1 MESAI
6 VWWFWMM
13 WFEGAFREET
23 SIPYRK
29 RWKEP
34 YSKAHL
40 TILIEVQAETAP
52 TEHFALLGPFGVYW
66 QKYGLSPVRI
76 ENFWPEPMGIL
87 LITIEKICRSC
98 QSRRNSKDP
107 RLSGKNRFPFLWYA
121 MAHPAQGEYPKN
133 RKKKSIARPKSL
145 PFQIHWKR
153 NKF

>member
-1 MESAI
+1 M
-6 VWWFWMM
+6 
-13 WFEGAFREET
+13 
-23 SIPYRK
+23 
-29 RWKEP
+29 
-34 YSKAHL
+34 

-66 QKYGLSPVRI
+66 QKYGLSPVRIGTVRI

-121 MAHPAQGEYPKN
+121 MAHPA
-133 RKKKSIARPKSL
+133 
-145 PFQIHWKR
+145 
-153 NKF
+153 